1 MTNRVNFK
9 MHSRFTYLP
18 GHKRQWQSLV
28 LLRLCDAWSLESS
41 GFTNAPRRVGQGN
54 LSLLHIKDP
63 VRLFLGFCEKKTDSL
78 GCSKTNLKT
87 KFEVRREPFG
97 VQSKHLIKTQT
108 NQGNT
113 KRPDELWWC
122 QKLEI
127 YKFSFW
133 ILGEA
138 VENNF
143 LCFLFTFR
151 TFRIFNQRWKGS

>member
-1 MTNRVNFK
+1 MELYQLIQKNDQQSQFQNALQV
-9 MHSRFTYLP
+9 HLP

-28 LLRLCDAWSLESS
+28 LLRLCDAWNLESS
-41 GFTNAPRRVGQGN
+41 GFTNAPRPVGQGN

-113 KRPDELWWC
+113 KRPDEL
-122 QKLEI
+122 
-127 YKFSFW
+127 
-133 ILGEA
+133 
-138 VENNF
+138 
-143 LCFLFTFR
+143 
-151 TFRIFNQRWKGS
+151 